1 MFAHFE
7 YPGKCEWLGGGLDAF
22 VRHYN
27 GQSGTAYALT
37 ECLDIVKVSGTTPKA
52 PEVLLTDSGTGN
64 QMVIERK
71 SIVWPP
77 NYIHRHRLEHDFAE
91 LIWKKTHDSFRDGAY
106 KLTLNGREF
115 DLLSSKVIQE
125 AGQEIGDI
133 VSRLNPTSL
142 PIRSAK
148 PIKWSFR
155 RVQPGE
161 EEDERPGVI
170 VVHEQ
175 TMTLEDTDDADARV
189 GTSSEMKAQ
198 LEAAAAKFEGYSQC
212 RRLVLLDFY
221 GTNLWEDDIPVLL
234 EGITIP
240 IVIDE
245 VWRTIRDW
253 ISADD
258 YQIGYERIYNR

>member
-22 VRHYN
+22 VKYYN
-27 GQSGTAYALT
+27 EQSGTAYALT
-37 ECLDIVKVSGTTPKA
+37 ACLDIVKIAGITPKA
-52 PEVLLTDSGTGN
+52 PEVLLTDSGAGK

-91 LIWKKTHDSFRDGAY
+91 SIWTKTHGRFDDSAY
-106 KLTLNGREF
+106 KLTLNSREF
-115 DLLSSKVIQE
+115 DVLSRKVIQE

-133 VSRLNPTSL
+133 VSRLNPTNLPVRSL
-142 PIRSAK
+142 K

-155 RVQPGE
+155 KAHPGE
-161 EEDERPGVI
+161 EDDGRKGII

-175 TMTLEDTDDADARV
+175 SMTLEDTDDADARV
-189 GTSSEMKAQ
+189 GTSTEMRAQ
-198 LEAAAAKFEGYSQC
+198 LEAAAAKFEGYSHCQ
-212 RRLVLLDFY
+212 RLVLLDFY
-221 GTNLWEDDIPVLL
+221 GTDLWEDDIPVLL
-234 EGITIP
+234 EGIAVPT
-240 IVIDE
+240 VIDE

-253 ISADD
+253 VSADD
-258 YQIGYERIYNR
+258 YQIGYERIYCC